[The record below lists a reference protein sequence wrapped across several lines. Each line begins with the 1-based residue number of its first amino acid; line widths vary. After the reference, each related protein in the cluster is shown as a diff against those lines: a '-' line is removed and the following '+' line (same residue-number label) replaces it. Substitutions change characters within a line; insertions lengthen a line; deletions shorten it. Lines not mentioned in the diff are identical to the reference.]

1 MKIQNLYDKDITRR
15 INPAVVV
22 SEMEEYFIK
31 QEIDEYV
38 FTPGITKNLYRFLN
52 AIANKKEGKTG
63 VWISGYYGSGKSH
76 FIKYLYYSLCEKYK
90 EKVFTNFRDSV
101 RNVDP
106 LDEPNPGLVVNLIK
120 KLQSLKID
128 EIIFNIDTVADNK
141 GNKERITRVFLNQL
155 NEFRGYNNS
164 NIALALYLEKPLDK
178 SGHLEQFK
186 AKIKSTFNEN
196 WDGNQIRFARRYLD
210 KVIQIAKEFDANI
223 DVETLKKTISDTD
236 QDYRIDHLI
245 EELKEFIA
253 EQTPEYRLCFFMDEV
268 SQYIGSNTNLLLN
281 LQTIIEEIGSQLKE
295 KVWIICTAQ
304 QELSSLIDN
313 TDKKGE
319 DFGKIMGRME
329 TMISLES
336 QDAAYITKRRI
347 LEKKSEGIGSL
358 NEYYKANKGA
368 IENQFIF
375 DNDLYQNYKDREDF
389 ISCYP
394 FVPYQF
400 RLISDVI
407 VSFSNIGYVS
417 DKIKNTERAILVSYF

>member
-1 MKIQNLYDKDITRR
+1 
-15 INPAVVV
+15 
-22 SEMEEYFIK
+22 
-31 QEIDEYV
+31 
-38 FTPGITKNLYRFLN
+38 
-52 AIANKKEGKTG
+52 
-63 VWISGYYGSGKSH
+63 
-76 FIKYLYYSLCEKYK
+76 
-90 EKVFTNFRDSV
+90 
-101 RNVDP
+101 
-106 LDEPNPGLVVNLIK
+106 
-120 KLQSLKID
+120 
-128 EIIFNIDTVADNK
+128 
-141 GNKERITRVFLNQL
+141 
-155 NEFRGYNNS
+155 
-164 NIALALYLEKPLDK
+164 
-178 SGHLEQFK
+178 
-186 AKIKSTFNEN
+186 
-196 WDGNQIRFARRYLD
+196 
-210 KVIQIAKEFDANI
+210 
-223 DVETLKKTISDTD
+223 
-236 QDYRIDHLI
+236 
-245 EELKEFIA
+245 
-253 EQTPEYRLCFFMDEV
+253 MDEV